1 MPLSW
6 YLILS
11 AMLFALGVAGFLFR
25 RNIITVF
32 MSIELML
39 NAVNLSFVTF
49 SYQLKQVDGH
59 IFTFFVMVVAAAEA
73 AVGLAIIL
81 TVFKN
86 RATLNIDEVSSHEEL
101 AKMQQLWLIPVLPL
115 AGFLINGVFGRRL
128 SKAAHQRGRRR
139 LACCSRSPGS

>member
-1 MPLSW
+1 MSLNAAVPLSW

-11 AMLFALGVAGFLFR
+11 AVLFALGVAGFIFR
-25 RNIITVF
+25 RNIITIF

-49 SYQLKQVDGH
+49 SYQFKQVDGH
-59 IFTFFVMVVAAAEA
+59 IYSFFVMVVAAAEA

-86 RATLNIDEVSSHEEL
+86 RATLMIDEVNSM
-101 AKMQQLWLIPVLPL
+101 KY
-115 AGFLINGVFGRRL
+115 
-128 SKAAHQRGRRR
+128 
-139 LACCSRSPGS
+139 

>member
-1 MPLSW
+1 MPEIPLNGVPLEW
-6 YLILS
+6 YLLLS
-11 AMLFALGVAGFLFR
+11 AVLFGLGVAGFILR

-49 SYQLKQVDGH
+49 SYKFKQVDGH

-86 RATLNIDEVSSHEEL
+86 RTTLQIDEVNSL
-101 AKMQQLWLIPVLPL
+101 KY
-115 AGFLINGVFGRRL
+115 
-128 SKAAHQRGRRR
+128 
-139 LACCSRSPGS
+139 